1 MLGHFHGNNTV
12 DRSAGFICQSLADF
26 LQQTLLFC
34 FGNQR
39 NVAVEEGELARRTEL
54 QRSPQTVF
62 TTQTEKPLHNLQKTY
77 YKSKRCFKISSK
89 LSFASAY
96 CKSCLRLKLIKSQ
109 LYKWVP
115 FSCSSQLCNLS
126 TAPAVSL
133 LSDAQLPCCG
143 FSLFLFL
150 TNVHKP
156 SKRAS
161 IRLPR
166 FDVRCTVKGIQ
177 PRSFW

>member
-1 MLGHFHGNNTV
+1 MLGHFHGNKNTV
-12 DRSAGFICQSLADF
+12 DTSAGFICQSLANF

-39 NVAVEEGELARRTEL
+39 NVAVEEEELGRRTEL

-62 TTQTEKPLHNLQKTY
+62 TTQTETPLHNLQKTY
-77 YKSKRCFKISSK
+77 YKSKRCFEISSK

-96 CKSCLRLKLIKSQ
+96 CKSCLRSKPIKS
-109 LYKWVP
+109 LFYKWVP

-133 LSDAQLPCCG
+133 FSDAQLPCCG
-143 FSLFLFL
+143 FFLFL

-156 SKRAS
+156 SKHVS
-161 IRLPR
+161 IRLTR
-166 FDVRCTVKGIQ
+166 FDVRRTVKGIQ